1 MQGQRPGQQSNSDTR
16 SQFYMCLKRL
26 TSGNARRPSDL
37 CWLIQLAWA
46 LLEAGEDLVV
56 LEALGSS
63 SSRGSSYTGAAAAS
77 MSGLELLRELVC
89 STASGANC
97 KLVLDSPNA
106 AAAGVNLLQLV
117 VVVDDHWRRFPA
129 ACGAAAQGVRSRRLQ
144 LKLEQLQGVIGQRM
158 NCNAALSTLQQRTRQ
173 VAAAASAATAHRV
186 QPVLPEQLP
195 GELRQPGGPRHDND
209 HADFRRI
216 SIAPTQQQVLCDVDP
231 YLPRNM

>member
-1 MQGQRPGQQSNSDTR
+1 MQAQTSVSGVMPYPHNAPLLTR
-16 SQFYMCLKRL
+16 VLPPHSLLLAHVRHCRL

-106 AAAGVNLLQLV
+106 AAAGVNLLQVSWLSMSANLCV
-117 VVVDDHWRRFPA
+117 
-129 ACGAAAQGVRSRRLQ
+129 GVSL
-144 LKLEQLQGVIGQRM
+144 
-158 NCNAALSTLQQRTRQ
+158 A
-173 VAAAASAATAHRV
+173 
-186 QPVLPEQLP
+186 
-195 GELRQPGGPRHDND
+195 
-209 HADFRRI
+209 
-216 SIAPTQQQVLCDVDP
+216 
-231 YLPRNM
+231 